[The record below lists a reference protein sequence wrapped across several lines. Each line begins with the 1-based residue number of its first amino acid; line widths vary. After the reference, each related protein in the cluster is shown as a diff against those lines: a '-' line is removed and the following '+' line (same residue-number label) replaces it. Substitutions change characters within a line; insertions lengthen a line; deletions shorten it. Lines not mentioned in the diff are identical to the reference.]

1 MQFVVLAYF
10 LPFSIALALSALHY
24 VHMFQLESYLP
35 RQFLRWML
43 NRTQFRR
50 IVVFIPAFL
59 SAFLMLFWPEK
70 LLPSFCRL
78 FLCCFRSGHSF
89 PIKPKSRLCIPRA

>member
-59 SAFLMLFWPEK
+59 SAFLML
-70 LLPSFCRL
+70 
-78 FLCCFRSGHSF
+78 
-89 PIKPKSRLCIPRA
+89 